1 VKDVE
6 FRGGRK
12 LQPDATYTLAVDDF
26 LAAGGEGY
34 TMLIGRPVEPAAML
48 DVDGLI
54 TYLKRLPQPVE
65 VTGATG
71 FLSTRR

>member
-1 VKDVE
+1 
-6 FRGGRK
+6 
-12 LQPDATYTLAVDDF
+12 
-26 LAAGGEGY
+26 
-34 TMLIGRPVEPAAML
+34 MLIGRPAEPAAML

-65 VTGATG
+65 VTGVTG